1 MEKVVY
7 LLGAGFSAPLGI
19 PVMSNFLTKSRDL
32 YRSDPSRFA
41 HFKEVFDTISE
52 LSVIKNFYGADL
64 FNIEEILSILEMREY
79 LEGSTL
85 KDSFLQY
92 IRDVITHYTP
102 SCLPCA
108 PNKLPGNW
116 WEWVFSNPEDRS
128 SRIWEGYGRFVGSLC
143 NLEFTQRQPRSGGL
157 SYAEIDCVQT
167 VNAETQYSIVTLNY
181 DCVPESIVSFI
192 NHNYSKSRGD
202 ITLRIAKLHGSIDS
216 AVIVPPTWAKG
227 VNKTIVPAWKQAYE
241 ELTQANHLRVIG
253 YSLPTADAYVK
264 YLLKSAVIK
273 AEHLKTIDVLC
284 LDDKNGGVQK
294 RYDEFMAFS
303 YRFIN
308 RSSLDYLEAVI
319 KNAERGEQHHITLS
333 RLETTHEEF
342 MKAA

>member
-1 MEKVVY
+1 MDKVVY

-32 YRSDPSRFA
+32 YRSDTTRFA

-52 LSVIKNFYGADL
+52 LSVIKNFYSTDL

-102 SCLPCA
+102 ACLPCG

-116 WEWVFSNPEDRS
+116 NDWLFSDPDDRS
-128 SRIWEGYGRFVGSLC
+128 SRRWEGYGRFVGNLC
-143 NLEFTQRQPRSGGL
+143 NLEFTQRQPRGGGL

-167 VNAETQYSIVTLNY
+167 ASAETQYSIVTLNY

-192 NHNYSKSRGD
+192 NGNYSRSRGD
-202 ITLRIAKLHGSIDS
+202 IALRISKLHGSIDS
-216 AVIVPPTWAKG
+216 DVIVPPTWAKG

-241 ELTQANHLRVIG
+241 DLTQANHLRIIG

-264 YLLKSAVIK
+264 YLLKSAVIRS
-273 AEHLKTIDVLC
+273 EHLKTVDVLC
-284 LDDKNGGVQK
+284 LDDERSTVKQ
-294 RYDEFMAFS
+294 RYDEFMAFTY

-308 RSSLDYLEAVI
+308 RSFLEYLDAVAGFL
-319 KNAERGEQHHITLS
+319 KPLLS
-333 RLETTHEEF
+333 E
-342 MKAA
+342 